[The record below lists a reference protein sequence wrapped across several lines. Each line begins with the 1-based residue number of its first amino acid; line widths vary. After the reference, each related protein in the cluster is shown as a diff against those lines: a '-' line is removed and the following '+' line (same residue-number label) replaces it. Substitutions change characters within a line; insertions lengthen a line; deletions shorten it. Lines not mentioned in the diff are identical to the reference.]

1 MGPLYRFSG
10 SAGEAIVSKTAAYLV
25 TDSRYWLQAEE
36 QIDSNW
42 RLIPAGSV
50 DGPKDWIE
58 WIVVSTPAPQ
68 FLLTNLNHTP
78 TIGPSEGLTDR
89 Y

>member
-1 MGPLYRFSG
+1 M
-10 SAGEAIVSKTAAYLV
+10 EAIVSMTTAYLV

-36 QIDSNW
+36 QIYSKW

-50 DGPKDWIE
+50 DGPMDWIE
-58 WIVVSTPAPQ
+58 WIVVSTLAPQ
-68 FLLTNLNHTP
+68 FLLTDLNHAP